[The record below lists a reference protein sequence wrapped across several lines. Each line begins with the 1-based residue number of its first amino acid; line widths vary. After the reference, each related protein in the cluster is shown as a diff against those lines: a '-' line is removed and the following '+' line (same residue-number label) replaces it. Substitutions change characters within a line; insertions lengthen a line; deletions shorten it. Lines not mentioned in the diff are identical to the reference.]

1 MKGLRERFSDECRS
15 ARQDNPDL
23 SELTRL
29 RIDLDGAR
37 VLFHDDIVTDR
48 KPKARAFSRRLGR
61 EERLEHLFFHVRCD
75 AGAIIADNDFDTV
88 AKVSGRGHK
97 SRLILAAIGLCSALG
112 RSIETVCNQ
121 VKK

>member
-1 MKGLRERFSDECRS
+1 MKGLRKRFSDECRS

-48 KPKARAFSRRLGR
+48 KAKTRAFSRGLSR
-61 EERLEHLFFHVRCD
+61 EERLEHLFFHVGRD
-75 AGAIIADNDFDTV
+75 AGAVIADTDFHMI
-88 AKVSGRGHK
+88 AKVSR
-97 SRLILAAIGLCSALG
+97 
-112 RSIETVCNQ
+112 
-121 VKK
+121 

>member
-1 MKGLRERFSDECRS
+1 MRGLRKRFSDECRS

-48 KPKARAFSRRLGR
+48 EPKTRAFSRRFGR
-61 EERLEHLFFHVRCD
+61 EKRLEHLFFHVRRNTS
-75 AGAIIADNDFDTV
+75 AVIADPDFHTI
-88 AKVSGRGHK
+88 AKVFG
-97 SRLILAAIGLCSALG
+97 G
-112 RSIETVCNQ
+112 RSQGRLVVASIGFRFAWSLRRSRSR
-121 VKK
+121 

>member
-48 KPKARAFSRRLGR
+48 EPKTRAFSRGLSR
-61 EERLEHLFFHVRCD
+61 EEWLEHLFFHVRRAYRCRC
-75 AGAIIADNDFDTV
+75 
-88 AKVSGRGHK
+88 RGF
-97 SRLILAAIGLCSALG
+97 
-112 RSIETVCNQ
+112 
-121 VKK
+121 